1 MPKTKGL
8 LNKYFRLFLW
18 VIFFAVVVYL
28 ILRNIGV
35 FGNVLKVI
43 IGFGVVIV
51 IHEFGHFIFAKLA
64 GIKVEAFSIG
74 FPPIL
79 AGILRTENGFRFR
92 ILPKFF
98 QKEDEESGD
107 GLLSFTIGG
116 KGKAGETEYRIG
128 LIPFGGYNKL
138 LGQEDTKAVES
149 SDDPRSYANKPV
161 GTRMAVIAAG
171 VTFNAISA
179 ILIFMIVFFI
189 GINLTPAVVGG
200 VMPNSP
206 ASRAGLKAGDEII
219 KIAGEKNNLDFRN
232 IVIGALLSGSDE
244 EVALKVRHEDGSIE
258 DFAVVAERIPTA
270 RGEMRAFGIF
280 PPQSLTVASVSDPNA
295 LLERTGLLPGDRI
308 KAVNGRDVKTFWEL
322 EEIVQNALVSEVKV
336 LSERAEG
343 SGESKLI
350 ASKIGLELSFANSY
364 EIESESEL
372 HHIYSIVPRLQ
383 IEGVVTRLPS
393 IKDRLV
399 SLLSKI
405 GTRESVVD
413 TSPKLQ
419 SGDVVLQIGDVENPT
434 YLEIREVVTEYED
447 KELPIMVLRVDAN
460 DVEEIFTV
468 TTVPYRIPDS
478 NRVII
483 GIRVALDAEHAV
495 VAKTISVEDGPARL
509 AIPRGAVITA
519 VDGAEVS
526 NFYDCLREIRR
537 NAGERITIDYRLG
550 ERTGDGVTLDAG
562 DVEKFITVKSGF
574 AEFVPFEFLERLYK
588 ASGPIDAIVI
598 GCKKT
603 FIIIAQTYLSVRRL
617 LEGLVGQKE
626 LSGPV
631 GIIAMSYQIAAKQP
645 LIDYV
650 YFFGVISVLLAV
662 FNLLPIPPFDGGW
675 LVLLLVEKVKG
686 SALSERA
693 QEAIAY
699 AGVVFI
705 MALFLYLTFNDIVNM
720 LFR

>member
-537 NAGERITIDYRLG
+537 NAGERITIEYRLG
-550 ERTGDGVTLDAG
+550 ERTAGGVTLDAG
-562 DVEKFITVKSGF
+562 DVEKFITVKSSF

-686 SALSERA
+686 SALSERV
-693 QEAIAY
+693 QESIAY

-705 MALFLYLTFNDIVNM
+705 VALFLYLTFNDIVNM

>member
-1 MPKTKGL
+1 
-8 LNKYFRLFLW
+8 
-18 VIFFAVVVYL
+18 
-28 ILRNIGV
+28 
-35 FGNVLKVI
+35 
-43 IGFGVVIV
+43 
-51 IHEFGHFIFAKLA
+51 
-64 GIKVEAFSIG
+64 
-74 FPPIL
+74 
-79 AGILRTENGFRFR
+79 
-92 ILPKFF
+92 
-98 QKEDEESGD
+98 
-107 GLLSFTIGG
+107 
-116 KGKAGETEYRIG
+116 
-128 LIPFGGYNKL
+128 
-138 LGQEDTKAVES
+138 
-149 SDDPRSYANKPV
+149 
-161 GTRMAVIAAG
+161 
-171 VTFNAISA
+171 
-179 ILIFMIVFFI
+179 
-189 GINLTPAVVGG
+189 
-200 VMPNSP
+200 
-206 ASRAGLKAGDEII
+206 
-219 KIAGEKNNLDFRN
+219 
-232 IVIGALLSGSDE
+232 VIGALLSGSDE

-270 RGEMRAFGIF
+270 RGEMRAFGVLS
-280 PPQSLTVASVSDPNA
+280 PQSLTVASVSDPNA
-295 LLERTGLLPGDRI
+295 LFENTGLLPGDHI
-308 KAVNGRDVKTFWEL
+308 KSVNGRDVKTFWEL

-343 SGESKLI
+343 FGESKLI

-364 EIESESEL
+364 TIESESEL
-372 HHIYSIVPRLQ
+372 HHIYSIVPRLR
-383 IEGVVTRLPS
+383 IEGVVTKLPS

-405 GTRESVVD
+405 STRESVVD

-478 NRVII
+478 NRVVI

-526 NFYDCLREIRR
+526 NFYDVIREIRR

-562 DVEKFITVKSGF
+562 DVEEFITVKSGF

-598 GCKKT
+598 GFKKT
-603 FIIIAQTYLSVRRL
+603 FIIIAQTYLSVKRL

-650 YFFGVISVLLAV
+650 YFLGVISVLLAV

-686 SALSERA
+686 SALSERV
-693 QEAIAY
+693 QESIAY

-705 MALFLYLTFNDIVNM
+705 VALFLYLTFNDIVNM

>member
-308 KAVNGRDVKTFWEL
+308 KAVNGRDVITFWEL

-372 HHIYSIVPRLQ
+372 HHIYSIVPRLR

-405 GTRESVVD
+405 GTREIVVD

-537 NAGERITIDYRLG
+537 NAGERITIEYRLG
-550 ERTGDGVTLDAG
+550 ERTAGGVALDAG
-562 DVEKFITVKSGF
+562 DVEKFITVKSSF

-675 LVLLLVEKVKG
+675 LVLLLVGKVKG

-693 QEAIAY
+693 QESIAY

>member
-51 IHEFGHFIFAKLA
+51 LHEFGHFIIAKLA
-64 GIKVEAFSIG
+64 GIKVEDFSIG

-537 NAGERITIDYRLG
+537 NAGERITIEYRLG
-550 ERTGDGVTLDAG
+550 ERTAGGVTLDAG
-562 DVEKFITVKSGF
+562 DVEKFITVKSSF

>member
-51 IHEFGHFIFAKLA
+51 IHEFGHFIFAKLT

-98 QKEDEESGD
+98 PKEDDESGD
-107 GLLSFTIGG
+107 GLLSFTIGR

-149 SDDPRSYANKPV
+149 SDDPHSYANKPV

-179 ILIFMIVFFI
+179 ILIFMIIFFI

-200 VMPNSP
+200 VVPNSP

-219 KIAGEKNNLDFRN
+219 EIAGEKDNLDFRN

-270 RGEMRAFGIF
+270 RGEMRAFGVLS
-280 PPQSLTVASVSDPNA
+280 PQSLTVASVSDPNA
-295 LLERTGLLPGDRI
+295 LFENTGLLPGDHI
-308 KAVNGRDVKTFWEL
+308 KSVNGRDVKTFWEL

-336 LSERAEG
+336 LSERAERF
-343 SGESKLI
+343 GESKLI

-364 EIESESEL
+364 TIESESEL
-372 HHIYSIVPRLQ
+372 HHIYSIVPRLR
-383 IEGVVTRLPS
+383 IEGVVTKLPS

-405 GTRESVVD
+405 STRESVVD

-478 NRVII
+478 NRVVI

-526 NFYDCLREIRR
+526 NFYDVIREIRR

-562 DVEKFITVKSGF
+562 DVEEFITVKSGF

-598 GCKKT
+598 GFKKT
-603 FIIIAQTYLSVRRL
+603 FIIIAQTYLSVKRL

-650 YFFGVISVLLAV
+650 YFLGVISVLLAV

-686 SALSERA
+686 SALSERV
-693 QEAIAY
+693 QESIAY

-705 MALFLYLTFNDIVNM
+705 VALFLYLTFNDIVNM